1 MNATLDA
8 IIRRLILFAAASF
21 GTFML
26 YLMLGEVLGADDGQP
41 IEYATGVLI
50 AQITAKAVAAL
61 TAGHLIALRLLAF
74 TMRGF
79 ATPTLRR
86 SAGSAFASATALEL
100 MYLSRTW
107 LSEISVRGLVRVGLA
122 IMASILICAVRARR
136 HDDAP
141 EFAPVADPRGLPDG
155 AEPG

>member
-26 YLMLGEVLGADDGQP
+26 YLMLGELLGADDGQP
-41 IEYATGVLI
+41 FEYATGVFI

-74 TMRGF
+74 NMRGF

-86 SAGSAFASATALEL
+86 SAASAFASATALEL
-100 MYLSRTW
+100 MYLSHTW
-107 LSEISVRGLVRVGLA
+107 LSQISVRGVVRVGLA
-122 IMASILICAVRARR
+122 TVASILICAIRARR
-136 HDDAP
+136 HDGAP
-141 EFAPVADPRGLPDG
+141 EFARAADLRGLPDG

>member
-8 IIRRLILFAAASF
+8 IVRRLILFAAASF

-26 YLMLGEVLGADDGQP
+26 YLMLGELLGADDGQP
-41 IEYATGVLI
+41 FKYATGVFI

-61 TAGHLIALRLLAF
+61 TAGHLIALRLLAL

-79 ATPTLRR
+79 ATPSLGR
-86 SAGSAFASATALEL
+86 SAVSAFASATALEL

-107 LSEISVRGLVRVGLA
+107 LSEISVRGLVRIGLA
-122 IMASILICAVRARR
+122 SVASILICAVRARR

-141 EFAPVADPRGLPDG
+141 EFAAAADLRGLPDG